1 MVYAVI
7 SFVALFAAFLA
18 LFSGFGVGTLLTP
31 AFVFFFPVQVAI
43 AATAVVHLANNF
55 FRIFL
60 VGRYADW
67 KIVARFGL
75 PAILS
80 AILGAWLLGWLS
92 MIPSISTY
100 HIGERVFEI
109 TPVKLAIG
117 IVIIA
122 FALLDLIP
130 RLRNLKFNPKY
141 LPVGGLISGFFGG
154 LSGNQGALRSA
165 FLIKS
170 GLNSKAFIGT
180 NSVCVVGVDIARLV
194 VYGASFYATSF
205 ALIDRDVWLAV
216 AAAVLSACAG
226 SLVGFRLIKKI
237 TIETVRYIVGS
248 MLMLVGAGLTGGLI

>member
-1 MVYAVI
+1 MVYVVI
-7 SFVALFAAFLA
+7 CVAALIAAFLA
-18 LFSGFGVGTLLTP
+18 LFSGFGLGTLLTP
-31 AFVFFFPVQVAI
+31 AFVFFFPVQVAV
-43 AATAVVHLANNF
+43 AATAVVHLVNNF
-55 FRIFL
+55 FRILL

-67 KIVARFGL
+67 KIVTRFGL
-75 PAILS
+75 PAILT
-80 AILGAWLLGWLS
+80 AILGAWLLGRLS

-100 HIGERVFEI
+100 YIGERVYEI

-122 FALLDLIP
+122 SAVLDLVP

-165 FLIKS
+165 FLIKA
-170 GLNSKAFIGT
+170 GLDSKVFIGT
-180 NSVCVVGVDIARLV
+180 NSVCVVGVDIARLI

-205 ALIDRDVWLAV
+205 ALIDKNVWLAA

-226 SLVGFRLIKKI
+226 SLIGFRLIKKI
-237 TIETVRYIVGS
+237 TIETVRYIVGG
-248 MLMLVGAGLTGGLI
+248 MLIIVGAGLTGGLI